1 MTIQDRR
8 RLIMLKPRFIP
19 VLLLRGSGLYK
30 TTKFRDAIYVGDPI
44 NAVRIFN
51 EKAVD
56 ELIILDIDAYK
67 SSSGPRLEVLAEIAS
82 EAFIPLCYGGGVR
95 SLSDFEALFRLGV
108 EKVAVNSAVAQSMLL
123 VEQAAKVFGNQSVV
137 VSIDFRRTF
146 LGRYRRYSSGGTVEL
161 KGSLEAVVR
170 EAERA
175 GAGEILINSID
186 RDGTMAGYDLELLR
200 EASSAVNVPIVAC
213 GGAGSLSDMA
223 SAIREGGASAAA
235 AGSLFV
241 FKGRHRAVLITYPD
255 EAQIDASLQT

>member
-1 MTIQDRR
+1 V
-8 RLIMLKPRFIP
+8 LKPRFIP

-30 TTKFRDAIYVGDPI
+30 TIKFRDPIYVGDPI

-56 ELIILDIDAYK
+56 ELIILDIDAHK
-67 SSSGPRLEVLAEIAS
+67 SGKGPRLEILAEIAS

-146 LGRYRRYSSGGTVEL
+146 LGRYRRYSSGGTVEV
-161 KGSLEAVVR
+161 KGALEAVVR
-170 EAERA
+170 DAERA
-175 GAGEILINSID
+175 G
-186 RDGTMAGYDLELLR
+186 AGYDLELLR
-200 EASSAVNVPIVAC
+200 QDCSAVNVPIVAC

-255 EAQIDASLQT
+255 EAQMDASLQT